1 MKKAILGAV
10 TAATCLAMGSA
21 AGAETP
27 GLTVT
32 ATPEQG
38 PAGTTFDVTADIP
51 GNPDCIT
58 DKSTLGVQL
67 LDAIV
72 TPIAGDDLTTVP
84 LPEREAVT
92 AIMFVGFGFQM
103 GSYTELRDL
112 AFSQLHRVELVG
124 ADGATVANGTIE
136 VATGEGGVTAPEGTA
151 PGEYEATVTCLGFVD
166 HDSAA
171 VDAVIDYILE
181 EFEAA
186 GSPSL
191 EDPLNNPEAMAFIES
206 IGPTAYLGLIEPAVS
221 GSAPVC
227 VLNSLGECAA
237 EPAPET
243 PETPEAPDAPDTAT
257 PTTTPGAVPRAAPA
271 RAVTGTPNYTG

>member
-10 TAATCLAMGSA
+10 TAATCLVMSSA
-21 AGAETP
+21 AGAQTP

-51 GNPDCIT
+51 GNPECIT
-58 DKSTLGVQL
+58 DVDTLGVQL
-67 LDAIV
+67 LDEII
-72 TPIAGDDLTTVP
+72 TPLAGDDLTSIP
-84 LPEREAVT
+84 LPERDAVI

-103 GSYTELRDL
+103 GSYTELRDA
-112 AFSQLHRVELVG
+112 AFAQLHRVELVG
-124 ADGATVANGTIE
+124 ADGTTVANGSID
-136 VATGEGGVTAPEGTA
+136 VASGAGSVTAPAGTA
-151 PGEYEATVTCLGFVD
+151 PGEYDATVTCLGFVD
-166 HDSAA
+166 PHSPA
-171 VDAVIDYILE
+171 VDTVIDYILG

-206 IGPTAYLGLIEPAVS
+206 IGAVTYLGLIEPVVS

-237 EPAPET
+237 EPAPQT
-243 PETPEAPDAPDTAT
+243 PDGTP
-257 PTTTPGAVPRAAPA
+257 PTTDPGVVPQAAPA
-271 RAVTGTPNYTG
+271 QPVRATPSYTG